1 MNHCYCLVCLVCILS
16 MLLDLLWPQRYPA
29 YLAMKMSQFSNV
41 EKADWIFDNSFQE
54 LEGEIARGVSKF
66 WPANLIGPMVPSSYL
81 DGRIEGDK
89 RMLKECKLPK
99 GFIKC
104 SKGKGLIVSWC
115 NQLETLA
122 NQAIG
127 CFVTHYDWNSTLEGL
142 SLGMPMVAVPQW
154 SDQMTDAKFIGEIWK
169 IGVRPNLDELLG
181 IVGRGAII
189 LFK

>member
-1 MNHCYCLVCLVCILS
+1 
-16 MLLDLLWPQRYPA
+16 
-29 YLAMKMSQFSNV
+29 
-41 EKADWIFDNSFQE
+41 
-54 LEGEIARGVSKF
+54 
-66 WPANLIGPMVPSSYL
+66 MVPSSYL

-89 RMLKECKLPK
+89 GYGESLWKPLSEKCVNWLKTKANQSVINISFGSMMLKKCKLPK

-127 CFVTHYDWNSTLEGL
+127 CFITHFGWNSTLEGL

-154 SDQMTDAKFIGEIWK
+154 SDQMTDAKFIDEIWK